1 MLDYISKQLKARMHA
16 NDPDPIQEEAQ
27 MDTAILE
34 CAHLF
39 QELDDLSIEGTEAG
53 SSRPFTKVDI
63 PLEDDIEITSVEMN
77 MLDGRVTDIPA
88 DATVQE
94 SDYSRMKTFDD
105 FYQEAYQTTTQ
116 FARETDNEFRDRIE
130 SIASQ
135 RLAAYKNYCIQEGL
149 FGFDKFSVNDNRV
162 PSRIT
167 LDFGKH
173 KGKDYSVKLIVKFE
187 VDAKNR
193 ILKKQLDS
201 ILAIQSDKMF
211 EEGIQDT
218 AFKAFGQRLGIDS
231 AESIW
236 DKVTPVEIVVPV
248 DPADK
253 YCAAIGFELDGVDTL
268 SYIEW
273 IAPMKN
279 KESKGIDHA
288 IQYEGKGAELTNA
301 TDAKIRKLH
310 TMTKG
315 EAIKQEAAILE
326 MRSRH
331 RAPNRFYQEAIDFGN
346 PEEAPASDPNAT
358 GVSFDAAPAAD
369 GADQPTGDAPAA
381 DGGTDAPE
389 AGDTEN
395 KELVDTNNVSD
406 QIAEKISDE
415 TQNDANNEGDIS
427 VDGIDTGTD
436 ADVSDVDTSDTPSDE
451 EINADLG
458 DEGTPVEDTGETS
471 DLDFDNMTIDELM
484 AQGQAKMKTMTM
496 QQLKDFLQ
504 NGETAESEVAPDAD
518 VTDTTQEAFFL
529 TRGNIG
535 KELDIHLRKALG
547 ILNSSDMEIEELC
560 KEFKREGKKLNRV
573 VHKASKMKDVFNEKE
588 CIQLV
593 KLNHCLAD
601 LMGMLR
607 ADIDSGSVMTVKR
620 MIQAFVSEA
629 TGVVKMLEKRKEE
642 PVQE

>member
-116 FARETDNEFRDRIE
+116 FARETDDEFRDRIE

-211 EEGIQDT
+211 EEGIQDI
-218 AFKAFGQRLGIDS
+218 AFSAFGQRLGIDD

-253 YCAAIGFELDGVDTL
+253 YCAAIGFELDGVDAL

-301 TDAKIRKLH
+301 TDVKIRKLH

-381 DGGTDAPE
+381 DTGTDAPAE
-389 AGDTEN
+389 GDTEN

-547 ILNSSDMEIEELC
+547 ILNSSEMEIEELC
-560 KEFKREGKKLNRV
+560 TEFRKEGKKLNRI
-573 VHKASKMKDVFNEKE
+573 VHKASSMKDMFDENERV
-588 CIQLV
+588 QLI
-593 KLNHCLAD
+593 KLNHCLSD

-607 ADIDSGSVMTVKR
+607 SDIDSGSIMTVKR

-629 TGVVKMLEKRKEE
+629 TGVVKMLEKKNDK
-642 PVQE
+642 PVQD